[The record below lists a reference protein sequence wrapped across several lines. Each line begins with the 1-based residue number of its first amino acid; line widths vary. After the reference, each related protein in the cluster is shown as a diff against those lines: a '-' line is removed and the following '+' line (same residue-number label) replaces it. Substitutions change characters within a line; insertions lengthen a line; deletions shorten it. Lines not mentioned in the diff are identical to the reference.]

1 MAMSLV
7 RFQLKKADASTQ
19 HANFP
24 EKPSWEDLASE
35 ITRSF
40 GVPPDYAAVVF
51 IDKDKKPIS
60 LTNEQELQGFYD
72 SLNHSPEVIKF
83 VVQDSRVPDSERAF
97 A

>member
-1 MAMSLV
+1 MTKLNPLCFLTAMSFV
-7 RFQLKKADASTQ
+7 QFKLKKADTSTR
-19 HANFP
+19 HEYFH

-40 GVPPDYAAVVF
+40 GVPPHYAGVVF

-72 SLNHSPEVIKF
+72 FP
-83 VVQDSRVPDSERAF
+83 
-97 A
+97 